1 MNHDIAGDGRADRE
15 GAAEGKPWRQ
25 DRFSIYG
32 SGGIR
37 TESSQP

>member
-1 MNHDIAGDGRADRE
+1 MNQEMAENGPADRE
-15 GAAEGKPWRQ
+15 GAAEGKPWHR